1 MGEERIPQK
10 LLYTRIHGKRPVG
23 RPRRRW
29 EDAVDEDAREI
40 LKVRSWRRMAA
51 DRGEW
56 GEKLKEARAQQG
68 L

>member
-1 MGEERIPQK
+1 M
-10 LLYTRIHGKRPVG
+10 G

-29 EDAVDEDAREI
+29 EDAVDEDATEI

-56 GEKLKEARAQQG
+56 GKKLKEARAQQG